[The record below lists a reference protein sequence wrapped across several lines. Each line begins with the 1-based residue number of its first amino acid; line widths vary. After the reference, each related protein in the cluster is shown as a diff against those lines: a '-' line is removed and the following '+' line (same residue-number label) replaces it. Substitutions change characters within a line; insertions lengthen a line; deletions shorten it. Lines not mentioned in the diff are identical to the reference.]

1 VKLLLSESKQALINI
16 GYPEVVA
23 SLFYQKFGELGFI
36 VGKWYKDFSVY
47 HSPEDMKRLNINWWR
62 YYHTS
67 SGRKTDLNL
76 LVEFYEAARKSLEDY
91 NIVREKNDF
100 RKLTLGEFDQ
110 TETLKLIKESLARN
124 LFEKLFFTRPI
135 IKGVLSGEIKD
146 MKPYKDLSYKEAN
159 YAYETKKIFSEKT
172 PIKTY
177 RNGWRW
183 INVGQTCDIVGHKM
197 KNCGSTG
204 VMSMDKD
211 RTMITL
217 FDPSQN
223 PHVVATYSPNE
234 KRLSGVEGIGSSEP
248 KLEYSKYIIDLVKI
262 LKVEYDWDKS
272 KSGYLSVFFRLR
284 HLVKNFKEVYKDTY
298 NNYFSFNFNGQPWFA
313 SKYHVATKEFVMS
326 KKTSPKEKLPVTL
339 QNAFGPYMRG
349 VERQETDQVMSI
361 FTFVKNN
368 SPKPAISEQQQT
380 VQFFQLLFTG

>member
-1 VKLLLSESKQALINI
+1 MKLLLSESKQALINI
-16 GYPEVVA
+16 GYPEVIA
-23 SLFYQKFGELGFI
+23 SLFYQKFGELGFLI
-36 VGKWYKDFSVY
+36 GKWYKEYSVY
-47 HSPEDMKRLNINWWR
+47 HTHEDIKRLNVNWWR

-67 SGRKTDLNL
+67 SGRETDLNL
-76 LVEFYEAARKSLEDY
+76 LVEFYEAAKKSLEDY
-91 NIVREKNDF
+91 NMVREKNEF
-100 RKLTLGEFDQ
+100 GRLTPGEFDQ
-110 TETLKLIKESLARN
+110 TETLTMIKQSLLRN
-124 LFEKLFFTRPI
+124 LFEKMFFTRPI
-135 IKGVLSGEIKD
+135 IKAILSNEIKD
-146 MKPYKDLSYKEAN
+146 MKPYKDLSFKEAN

-204 VMSMDKD
+204 VMSWDKD

-248 KLEYSKYIIDLVKI
+248 KLEYAKYIIDLVKI

-272 KSGYLSVFFRLR
+272 KSGYLSVFFRLKG
-284 HLVKNFKEVYKDTY
+284 LVKNFKEVYKDSY

-339 QNAFGPYMRG
+339 QNAFGPFLRG
-349 VERQETDQVMSI
+349 EQRESDQVMTI

-368 SPKPAISEQQQT
+368 SPKPAISEHQT
-380 VQFFQLLFTG
+380 VQFLTLLFTG

>member
-1 VKLLLSESKQALINI
+1 MLLSESKQALINI

-298 NNYFSFNFNGQPWFA
+298 NNYFSFKMKRFN
-313 SKYHVATKEFVMS
+313 
-326 KKTSPKEKLPVTL
+326 
-339 QNAFGPYMRG
+339 
-349 VERQETDQVMSI
+349 
-361 FTFVKNN
+361 
-368 SPKPAISEQQQT
+368 
-380 VQFFQLLFTG
+380 

>member
-1 VKLLLSESKQALINI
+1 MLLSESKQALINI

-67 SGRKTDLNL
+67 SGRETDLNL

-124 LFEKLFFTRPI
+124 LFEKQFFTRPI

-146 MKPYKDLSYKEAN
+146 MKPYKDLSFKEAN

-204 VMSMDKD
+204 VMSLDKD

-248 KLEYSKYIIDLVKI
+248 KTEYSKYIIDLVKI
-262 LKVEYDWDKS
+262 LKAEYDWDKS

-326 KKTSPKEKLPVTL
+326 KRTSPKEKLPITL

-380 VQFFQLLFTG
+380 VQFF